1 VLNKFFSKIVINK
14 YGSSF
19 VLENIIEELRVFG
32 IHMSPTIYDP
42 NTFAAM
48 KRLYMSNKGENVH
61 LCYIILE
68 DLDVAKLLNKID
80 LLFKEDFNM
89 KKIIAKYRLNEI

>member
-1 VLNKFFSKIVINK
+1 
-14 YGSSF
+14 
-19 VLENIIEELRVFG
+19 
-32 IHMSPTIYDP
+32 
-42 NTFAAM
+42 M